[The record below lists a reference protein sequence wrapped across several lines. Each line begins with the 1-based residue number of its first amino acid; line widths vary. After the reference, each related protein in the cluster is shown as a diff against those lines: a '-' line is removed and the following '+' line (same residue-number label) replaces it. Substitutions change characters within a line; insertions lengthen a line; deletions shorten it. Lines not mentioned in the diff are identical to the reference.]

1 MRILIA
7 LVAALCVALPAFA
20 AQNGT
25 VTFDVP
31 NA

>member
-7 LVAALCVALPAFA
+7 LVAALCVALPALA

-25 VTFDVP
+25 IIFDVS